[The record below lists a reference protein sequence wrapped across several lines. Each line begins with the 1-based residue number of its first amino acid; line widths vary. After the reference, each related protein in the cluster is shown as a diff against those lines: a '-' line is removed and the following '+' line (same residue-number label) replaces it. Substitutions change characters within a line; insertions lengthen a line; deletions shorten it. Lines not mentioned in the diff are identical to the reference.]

1 MKNNILLS
9 FLVVLLVLVALFFVT
24 KNINNK
30 NNLVNNMDTQNINE
44 NKNELVAQAGDV
56 VSMNYTGSLVDGKVF
71 DSNVLPEFNH
81 VEPFVFVLGVGQV
94 IPGWDKNILGMKIG
108 EKKTLEI
115 APEDAYGENGIP
127 GVIPPNAVLIF
138 EVELLDINRN

>member
-9 FLVVLLVLVALFFVT
+9 FLIVALVLVALFFVT
-24 KNINNK
+24 KNIK
-30 NNLVNNMDTQNINE
+30 NNQNTLEKNMDTQNINE
-44 NKNELVAQAGDV
+44 NELVAQAGDI
-56 VSMNYTGSLVDGKVF
+56 VSMNYTGSLTDGKVF

-81 VEPFVFVLGVGQV
+81 VEPFQFILGAGQV
-94 IPGWDKNILGMKIG
+94 ITGWDKNIVGMKIG

-115 APEDAYGENGIP
+115 SPEDAYGANGIP

-138 EVELLDINRN
+138 EVELLDIIRN

>member
-9 FLVVLLVLVALFFVT
+9 FLIVALVLVALFFVT
-24 KNINNK
+24 KNIK
-30 NNLVNNMDTQNINE
+30 NNQNTLEKNMDTQNINE
-44 NKNELVAQAGDV
+44 NELVAQAGDI
-56 VSMNYTGSLVDGKVF
+56 VSMNYTGSLTDGKVF

-81 VEPFVFVLGVGQV
+81 VEPFVFELGAGQV
-94 IPGWDKNILGMKIG
+94 IPGWDKNIVGMKIG

-115 APEDAYGENGIP
+115 SPEDAYGANGIP

-138 EVELLDINRN
+138 EVELLDIIRN